1 MKNTI
6 FVSSKTRTIVIAK
19 AFEKAAS
26 VYGSEEYKLL
36 QAAKND
42 NPGYRV
48 IAKSKKAS
56 DKKTD
61 HNKGLSYRYMEKYIL
76 THDDEAKSIMKEYMT
91 LRSLTPEAQELGL
104 DSADYSDI
112 KNWFLDKFPEI
123 SEFLN
128 QRTAIIGS
136 VNERIQADKERKAQ
150 LDAQSRGL
158 IAA

>member
-1 MKNTI
+1 MTNSVMVI
-6 FVSSKTRTIVIAK
+6 SKTRTIVITK

-26 VYGSEEYKLL
+26 VFGSDEYKVL

-48 IAKSKKAS
+48 ITKCKKAS
-56 DKKTD
+56 DKKSD
-61 HNKGLSYRYMEKYIL
+61 HNKGLSYKYMEKYIL
-76 THDDEAKSIMKEYMT
+76 THDDESKSVMKEYMS
-91 LRSLTPEAQELGL
+91 LRSLTPEAQERGL

-123 SEFLN
+123 SEFIN
-128 QRTAIIGS
+128 QRTAIISS
-136 VNERIQADKERKAQ
+136 VNERLQAEKERKAQ
-150 LDAQSRGL
+150 LDAQSRGF

>member
-1 MKNTI
+1 MTNSVMVI
-6 FVSSKTRTIVIAK
+6 SKTRTIVITK

-26 VYGSEEYKLL
+26 VFGSEEYKML

-48 IAKSKKAS
+48 VAKSKKVS
-56 DKKTD
+56 DKKSD
-61 HNKGLSYRYMEKYIL
+61 HNKGLSYKYMEKYIVA
-76 THDDEAKSIMKEYMT
+76 HDDESKSVMKEFMS
-91 LRSLTPEAQELGL
+91 LRSLTPEAKELGL

-128 QRTAIIGS
+128 QRTSIISS
-136 VNERIQADKERKAQ
+136 VNERLQADKERKAQ

>member
-1 MKNTI
+1 MANS
-6 FVSSKTRTIVIAK
+6 VMVNSKTRTIVITK

-26 VYGSEEYKLL
+26 VFGSDEYKVL

-48 IAKSKKAS
+48 VAKSKKAS
-56 DKKTD
+56 DKKSD
-61 HNKGLSYRYMEKYIL
+61 HNKGLSYKYMEKYIL
-76 THDDEAKSIMKEYMT
+76 THDDESKSVMKEYMS
-91 LRSLTPEAQELGL
+91 LRSLTPEAQERGL

-123 SEFLN
+123 SEFIN

-136 VNERIQADKERKAQ
+136 VNKRLQAEKERKAQ
-150 LDAQSRGL
+150 LDAQSRGFL
-158 IAA
+158 AA

>member
-1 MKNTI
+1 MKNPI
-6 FVSSKTRTIVIAK
+6 IISTRNNAIIISK

-26 VYGSEEYKLL
+26 VFGSEEYKML

-48 IAKSKKAS
+48 VAKSKKAS
-56 DKKTD
+56 DKKSD
-61 HNKGLSYRYMEKYIL
+61 HNKGLSYKYMEKYIL
-76 THDDEAKSIMKEYMT
+76 THDDESKSVMKEYMS

-123 SEFLN
+123 REFLN
-128 QRTAIIGS
+128 QRTSIISS
-136 VNERIQADKERKAQ
+136 VNERLQADKERKAQ
-150 LDAQSRGL
+150 LDAQSRGF

>member
-1 MKNTI
+1 MTNSVMVI
-6 FVSSKTRTIVIAK
+6 SKTRTIVISK

-26 VYGSEEYKLL
+26 VFGSEEYKVL

-48 IAKSKKAS
+48 VTKSKKAS
-56 DKKTD
+56 DKKSD
-61 HNKGLSYRYMEKYIL
+61 HNKGLSYKYMEKYIVA
-76 THDDEAKSIMKEYMT
+76 HDDESKSVMKEYLS

-128 QRTAIIGS
+128 QRTSIISS
-136 VNERIQADKERKAQ
+136 VNERLQADKERKAQ